1 MQVEDQTSLEALT
14 PDAVESASFPE
25 REYGYEK
32 MHVDAF
38 LHAVAERLRGLS
50 RELDIAEVKVEQ
62 PLLGLGREIG
72 SLLQESHEA
81 AEELLTSARME
92 AATLL
97 QDAER
102 TLAHAQKEVE
112 RTEKEASR
120 RADALVSE
128 AKAEVD
134 RLRSEASRAKHNA
147 TAESVVIRREAE
159 RHAKEIRAE
168 TQREGRNVIAD
179 ATGRAEATARELEAR
194 IRRLQEAEG
203 ALRARVQS
211 ASDHVKKPEARPP
224 AAVEKSIDLR
234 TGHEE

>member
-1 MQVEDQTSLEALT
+1 
-14 PDAVESASFPE
+14 
-25 REYGYEK
+25 
-32 MHVDAF
+32 
-38 LHAVAERLRGLS
+38 
-50 RELDIAEVKVEQ
+50 
-62 PLLGLGREIG
+62 
-72 SLLQESHEA
+72 
-81 AEELLTSARME
+81 ME

-159 RHAKEIRAE
+159 RHAKEIRTEA
-168 TQREGRNVIAD
+168 QREGRNVIAD
-179 ATGRAEATARELEAR
+179 ATGRAEATARELEIR
-194 IRRLQEAEG
+194 IRRLQEAEE
-203 ALRARVQS
+203 ALRARVQT
-211 ASDHVKKPEARPP
+211 ASDRVKKHEVRPP
-224 AAVEKSIDLR
+224 LAEKSIDLR